1 MAQGKGTERH
11 KPDCDGFPDGQNTI
25 DITLGWSGCRQ
36 EPLCRAIKLWVAQMG
51 WRSPGKQHGH
61 GGGTGAGPSLW
72 VEVWGTPGEPT
83 TLCLFPTE
91 EDCQKYILKQQQEE
105 SEKPLQVA
113 AVDSS
118 VPRTA
123 EMAGITTLDDPLGK
137 FLILLPW
144 ARGV

>member
-1 MAQGKGTERH
+1 MVKKAGRGTFSELPNSTNGLETPRNRTW
-11 KPDCDGFPDGQNTI
+11 PWRWD
-25 DITLGWSGCRQ
+25 LGWI
-36 EPLCRAIKLWVAQMG
+36 LTMG
-51 WRSPGKQHGH
+51 R
-61 GGGTGAGPSLW
+61 GGG
-72 VEVWGTPGEPT
+72 GTPGEPT

-123 EMAGITTLDDPLGK
+123 ELAGITTLDDPLGK
-137 FLILLPW
+137 GPQCCFPGPEVLRARILSVDGLWELGQVP
-144 ARGV
+144 